1 MNADPQKAG
10 VEPGLAVAL
19 LTGGAD
25 QPYAFGLAT
34 ALMAGGIRQDIIAG
48 DELDS
53 PVFHG
58 NPQVRFL
65 NLRGDTRPG
74 VSAAAKIARILLY
87 YVRLLRYALTAKPKI
102 FHILWNNKFET
113 FDRTV
118 LMLYYR
124 LLRKRIVLTVH
135 NVNAGIRDGS
145 DSWLNRFTLR
155 FQYRIADQIFVHT
168 ERMKAELTRDFGV
181 REDAVSVIP
190 FGINNA
196 TPHTD
201 ITCEQARERLG
212 AQSGARTLLFFGNII
227 PYKGLEYLVAA
238 FERLAGARP
247 DYQLIIAG
255 RPRGAEEYWSGIQ
268 QKIARNIEPG
278 RVIQKIEFVPDAE
291 TELYFKA
298 ADVLVLPYTEI
309 FQSGVLFLGYSFGL
323 PVIAADVG
331 SMRDDIVEGETGFVF
346 AKQDPAD
353 LARTID
359 AYFSSD
365 LYKSL
370 GARREEIRRYANERH
385 SWEKVSL
392 ITRSVYRKVLGNRA
406 WSEALVEGDAR

>member
-1 MNADPQKAG
+1 M
-10 VEPGLAVAL
+10 EPEVAVAL

-34 ALMAGGIRQDIIAG
+34 ALMAKGIRQDIIAG
-48 DELDS
+48 DELES

-58 NPQVRFL
+58 NPLVSFL

-74 VSAAAKIARILLY
+74 VSAAAKIARVLLY
-87 YVRLLRYALTAKPKI
+87 YVRLLRYALTAEPKI

-168 ERMKAELTRDFGV
+168 ERMKTELTRDFGV
-181 REDAVSVIP
+181 RDEAVNVIP

-196 TPHTD
+196 TPQTG
-201 ITCEQARERLG
+201 ITREQARERLG
-212 AQSGARTLLFFGNII
+212 VQGGARALLFFGNII

-238 FERLAGARP
+238 FELLAAARS

-268 QKIARNIEPG
+268 QKIARDIETG
-278 RVIQKIEFVPDAE
+278 RVIQAIKFVPDSE
-291 TELYFKA
+291 TELYFTA

-323 PVIAADVG
+323 PVLAADVG

-353 LARTID
+353 LARAID

-370 GARREEIRRYANERH
+370 GARRRDIRDYASERY
-385 SWEKVSL
+385 SWEKVSA
-392 ITRSVYRKVLGNRA
+392 ITGSVYRKLLGRRT
-406 WSEALVEGDAR
+406 WTDALVEGDARMTGQR

>member
-1 MNADPQKAG
+1 MPPI
-10 VEPGLAVAL
+10 EIAL

-34 ALMAGGIRQDIIAG
+34 ALISKGVRLDLIAG

-53 PVFHG
+53 PVFRTS
-58 NPQVRFL
+58 PLVRFL

-74 VSAAAKIARILLY
+74 VTAARKATRVLLY
-87 YVRLLRYALTAKPKI
+87 YVRLIRYALTARPRI

-155 FQYRIADQIFVHT
+155 FQYRIADQTFVHT
-168 ERMKAELTRDFGV
+168 EKMKAELVRSFGV

-196 TPHTD
+196 APHTNLSGD
-201 ITCEQARERLG
+201 EARHRLG
-212 AQSGARTLLFFGNII
+212 IAAGERTLLFFGNIA
-227 PYKGLEYLVAA
+227 PYKGLEYLVDA
-238 FERLAGARP
+238 FERLAAARP
-247 DYQLIIAG
+247 DYRLIIAG
-255 RPRGAEEYWSGIQ
+255 RPRGEEAYWAGIQ
-268 QKIARNIEPG
+268 QMIARSVAHDRI
-278 RVIQKIEFVPDAE
+278 IQKIEFVPDAD
-291 TELYFKA
+291 TEQYFKA
-298 ADVLVLPYTEI
+298 ADALVLPYTEI

-331 SMRDDIVEGETGFVF
+331 SMSEDIVAGETGFVF
-346 AKQDPAD
+346 TKQDPAD
-353 LARTID
+353 LASVIER
-359 AYFSSD
+359 YFEGD

-370 GARREEIRRYANERH
+370 SSRRRDIQDYANERH
-385 SWEKVSL
+385 SWEKVTL
-392 ITRSVYRKVLGNRA
+392 ITCSVYLKVLGGRS
-406 WSEALVEGDAR
+406 WSNALVEGDAPVAGQR